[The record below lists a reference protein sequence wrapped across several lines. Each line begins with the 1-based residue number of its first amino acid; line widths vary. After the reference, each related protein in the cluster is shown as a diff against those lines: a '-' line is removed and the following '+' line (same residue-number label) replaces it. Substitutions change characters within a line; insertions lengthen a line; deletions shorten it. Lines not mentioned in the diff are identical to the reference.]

1 MSWVLNSSEDTCWNS
16 VVTFS
21 LWFHFLS
28 CWDYDSSCGSVCRL
42 LPFTIMVPF
51 WIVLFTCLII
61 FMHTEITN
69 LSAFFSK
76 ERSEQYCSAVVFHL
90 QLIFSCMG
98 FVEHRWP
105 VGITFWVKFQLSVS
119 LRGWTFPPSVYIQV
133 SVAQVIWSRK
143 ILMRNVHMEISDVCI
158 FLLYRVSL
166 FLNKGNAENR
176 SEFSKLRY
184 SYDKLRDM

>member
-1 MSWVLNSSEDTCWNS
+1 MLRLWLLLWLCMSIAAFYNHGPILDCFVHLFN
-16 VVTFS
+16 
-21 LWFHFLS
+21 HFYAYRNHKPL
-28 CWDYDSSCGSVCRL
+28 CLLFKRKVRADNCIAQRL
-42 LPFTIMVPF
+42 
-51 WIVLFTCLII
+51 
-61 FMHTEITN
+61 
-69 LSAFFSK
+69 
-76 ERSEQYCSAVVFHL
+76 FHL